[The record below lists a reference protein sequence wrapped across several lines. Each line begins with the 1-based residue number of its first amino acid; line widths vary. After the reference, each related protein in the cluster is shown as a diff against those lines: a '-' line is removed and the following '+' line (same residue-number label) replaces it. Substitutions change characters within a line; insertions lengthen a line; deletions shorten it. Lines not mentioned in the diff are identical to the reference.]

1 MVKAAIFGGSFDPPH
16 KGHQSIV
23 QNALERLDID
33 RLIILPAFLNP
44 FKKSSLASAEKRAL
58 WCHILFDA
66 IEGVEVSEYEILAKK
81 PVFTSQS
88 IRHFQK
94 LFDVRYLII
103 GSDNLASITK
113 WHDFEWIN
121 SIITWVVIARKDHPV
136 RTEMLRKA
144 VILHLDVPVSSTDI
158 RDNLRLDMIDV
169 RIRDDVEK
177 TLQQKG
183 QE

>member
-1 MVKAAIFGGSFDPPH
+1 LVKAAIFGGSFDPPH

-33 RLIILPAFLNP
+33 RLIVLPAFLNP
-44 FKKSSLASAEKRAL
+44 FKKSSLASPEKRAL
-58 WCHILFDA
+58 WCHILFDDL
-66 IEGVEVSEYEILAKK
+66 EGAEVSEYEIRAEK
-81 PVFTSQS
+81 PVYTSQS

-94 LFDVRYLII
+94 FYDVRYLII
-103 GSDNLASITK
+103 GADNLASITK

-121 SIITWVVIARKDHPV
+121 SIITWVVIARKNHPIE
-136 RTEMLRKA
+136 TKMLQKK
-144 VILHLDVPVSSTDI
+144 VILSLDIPVSSTDI
-158 RDNLRLDMIDV
+158 RDDLRLDMIDA